1 MASGE
6 CVLRFVGHTN
16 YVFCCNF
23 SPADNKLVSGSFDET
38 VRAQSTA
45 PAPGAAGLGL
55 SSPQRRLVAGLCA
68 LPPPRARRRRLP
80 AAAAAEAPCRHG
92 GGISQV
98 RIWEVKTGKCISVL
112 PAHSDPVT
120 AVSFSKDGSL
130 IASSSYDGAEAGGGP
145 TAWLAPGCRRCP
157 VCGLRVSR
165 RCILAAPPPPLSK
178 GVFVFPGASVRRGS
192 AELRRGLGSVGRLA
206 DGELRWGGWWVAPQ
220 ARNPVAAG
228 LCRLWD
234 SDNGT
239 CGKTLIDQDNPPI
252 SFVQAWKPGPHSPPP
267 PLLGGTHRFSDPG
280 SCGNQSESET

>member
-1 MASGE
+1 MCRQTLRLWDVASGE

-130 IASSSYDGAEAGGGP
+130 IASSSYDGAEACGGP
-145 TAWLAPGCRRCP
+145 DSLAGAWVPPLP
-157 VCGLRVSR
+157 GLRVAGFEALHFGGAAAAALKRGFCFPGGFGAARLR
-165 RCILAAPPPPLSK
+165 RAAPR
-178 GVFVFPGASVRRGS
+178 PGQRRQACGRGAAMGRVVGCSASQQPRGGRPVPALGLRQRDVR
-192 AELRRGLGSVGRLA
+192 ENA
-206 DGELRWGGWWVAPQ
+206 D
-220 ARNPVAAG
+220 
-228 LCRLWD
+228 
-234 SDNGT
+234 
-239 CGKTLIDQDNPPI
+239 
-252 SFVQAWKPGPHSPPP
+252 
-267 PLLGGTHRFSDPG
+267 
-280 SCGNQSESET
+280 